1 MRIAFLGLGKMGSS
15 MAKFLIGAGHEL
27 TVWNR
32 TRAHAQPL
40 EKLGA
45 KVAGTPAAAVADAG
59 VVMTT
64 LFDDAALEEVLFKGG
79 ALKGMMPGAVHVSL
93 STISVALS
101 DRLTVLH
108 KAAKLTFVGAPVFGR
123 PDVAEAGK
131 LFTVVAGEAKAVET
145 VKPLLETFSRSVK
158 VVGDK
163 PSAAHAVKLGGNF
176 LIAAMIAS
184 LSEGLV
190 YAEALG
196 VDPKLFFSTVN
207 EALFRSPFYEAYGK
221 VMLELPT
228 QPGATIALG
237 EKDVRLFR
245 EAAQG
250 AKLRTP
256 LADELNAR
264 LEYAIEEGMKDAD
277 WPVAYYQL
285 ARDQKEI
292 A

>member
-1 MRIAFLGLGKMGSS
+1 MRIAFLGLGKMGS
-15 MAKFLIGAGHEL
+15 AAVRYLIGAGHGL

-32 TRAHAQPL
+32 TRADAEPL
-40 EKLGA
+40 AKLGA
-45 KVAGTPAAAVADAG
+45 KVAETPAAAVAGAE
-59 VVMTT
+59 VVMSMV
-64 LFDDAALEEVLFKGG
+64 FDDAALEEVLFKGG
-79 ALKGMMPGAVHVSL
+79 ALKGMMPGAVHVCL

-108 KAAKLTFVGAPVFGR
+108 KAEKLRFVGAPVFGR
-123 PDVAEAGK
+123 PEVAEAGK

-145 VKPLLETFSRSVK
+145 VKPLLETFSREMK
-158 VVGDK
+158 VVGEK
-163 PSAAHAVKLGGNF
+163 ASAAHSVKLGGNF
-176 LIAAMIAS
+176 MIAAMIAS
-184 LSEGLV
+184 LSEGLA

-196 VDPKLFFSTVN
+196 VDPKLFFETVN
-207 EALFRSPFYEAYGK
+207 AALFRSPFYEAYAK
-221 VMLELPT
+221 VMLDPPV

-250 AKLRTP
+250 AKVRTP
-256 LADELNAR
+256 LADELIAR
-264 LEYAIEEGMKDAD
+264 LDYAIEEGMKDAD